1 MKSNDSDVKPQ
12 VKRNR
17 RNEAFVAV
25 LTDENRASIIQNLT
39 DPAWWDDYGH
49 VPLKLVLS
57 KRDSDL
63 DEVLLHAAIQAPAW
77 VRLMP
82 PERKTIEEA
91 RGSGSKG
98 HTFANVDDE
107 IEFVT
112 GIEKGAQ
119 QGMVSLDNIK
129 SFTDSTRG
137 ITVTKQTLLTILKR
151 HGFRRVHAAP
161 QLARRRAAAK
171 LHRRRHNLQDSKIN
185 AEIIAESLVAMQ
197 IESKRERES
206 MIKKEIAGRPR
217 VGTRAELIDFWR
229 QGKCRDIY
237 VKSEEALISS
247 AIFRLIGLR
256 NDWRLV
262 QARYALEE
270 NRPLHD
276 LIADDAHA
284 QRALN
289 WMRIQATDAE
299 AARRADP
306 ALSALHERGWL
317 DKVPIFFKALV
328 IADNNRQ
335 DFAGIAKHM
344 GCSEDEARALSQICF
359 PGCTN
364 PEVLGFFDHDV
375 ASATQPF
382 PVAEKPVVGLS
393 AALMRCAVIV
403 RHESWAFE
411 FLTALQR
418 GSVSQDLFKN
428 IIDALRTEIMFHT
441 LFGSLRPL
449 PIQNRSR
456 QCSTSATKESKPE
469 PETTE
474 QAVPPPTPEDAQV
487 EPDPDS
493 PFTPTGIQELI
504 DSTAH
509 ELIGV

>member
-12 VKRNR
+12 VKRSR

-25 LTDENRASIIQNLT
+25 LTDRNRASTIQNLT
-39 DPAWWDDYGH
+39 DPAWWEKYGH

-57 KRDSDL
+57 KQESSL
-63 DEVLLHAAIQAPAW
+63 DEVFLHAALQAPVW

-91 RGSGSKG
+91 RSGTRG
-98 HTFANVDDE
+98 HTFASVDDE

-112 GIEKGAQ
+112 GVERGAQ
-119 QGMVSLDNIK
+119 QGKVSLDDIK

-171 LHRRRHNLQDSKIN
+171 LNRKRRNLQDSRIN
-185 AEIIAESLVAMQ
+185 AENIAESLVAMQ
-197 IESKRERES
+197 IASKRERES
-206 MIKKEIAGRPR
+206 IIKKVITGRPR
-217 VGTRAELIDFWR
+217 VRTRAELIAFWR
-229 QGKCRDIY
+229 QGKSKDIY
-237 VKSEEALISS
+237 ATSEQDFIESEIS
-247 AIFRLIGLR
+247 RLKEGR
-256 NDWRLV
+256 TDWRLV

-289 WMRIQATDAE
+289 WMQIQATDPE
-299 AARRADP
+299 AARRTDP
-306 ALSALHERGWL
+306 ALSALDDRGWL
-317 DKVPIFFKALV
+317 DKVPLFFKALV
-328 IADNNRQ
+328 IADDNHR

-359 PGCTN
+359 PSDASGR
-364 PEVLGFFDHDV
+364 HDSDV
-375 ASATQPF
+375 SSATLRFFHHVQPLT
-382 PVAEKPVVGLS
+382 GLPAS
-393 AALMRCAVIV
+393 LMRCAYLIDWNPQV
-403 RHESWAFE
+403 FDL
-411 FLTALQR
+411 LTALKH
-418 GSVSQDLFKN
+418 GSVSQDLFMILYERLKDE
-428 IIDALRTEIMFHT
+428 IMRHAGFDALGHQY
-441 LFGSLRPL
+441 
-449 PIQNRSR
+449 IQNRSR
-456 QCSTSATKESKPE
+456 RCNTSDTKEPKPE

-474 QAVPPPTPEDAQV
+474 QVVPPPTPEDAQA

-504 DSTAH
+504 ARTAH